1 MSMSDPIADMIVR
14 IKNASRAKHPTVD
27 MPSSKFKAQISQI
40 LAEEGYIGGYFIE
53 NQPPGKK
60 LTIELKFDHQGSP
73 VIHGI
78 KRISKPGLR
87 KYLGHEQ
94 LPKVMG
100 GLGTAILST
109 SSGVMTEKVA
119 KNKGVGGEV
128 IAYVW

>member
-1 MSMSDPIADMIVR
+1 
-14 IKNASRAKHPTVD
+14 

-40 LAEEGYIGGYFIE
+40 LEEEGYIGGFSIE
-53 NQPPGKK
+53 DQNPGQK
-60 LTIELKFDHQGSP
+60 LTIQLKFDQTGSP

-87 KYLGHEQ
+87 RYLGHEQ

-100 GLGTAILST
+100 GLGIAILST

-119 KNKGVGGEV
+119 KNKGVGGEI

>member
-1 MSMSDPIADMIVR
+1 MSDPIADMIVR
-14 IKNASRAKHPTVD
+14 IKNASRAKHPKVA

-40 LAEEGYIGGYFIE
+40 LEDEGYIDGFSIE
-53 NQPPGKK
+53 NQNPGPT
-60 LTIELKFDHQGSP
+60 LTIELKFDQQGSP

-87 KYLGHEQ
+87 QYLGHAE